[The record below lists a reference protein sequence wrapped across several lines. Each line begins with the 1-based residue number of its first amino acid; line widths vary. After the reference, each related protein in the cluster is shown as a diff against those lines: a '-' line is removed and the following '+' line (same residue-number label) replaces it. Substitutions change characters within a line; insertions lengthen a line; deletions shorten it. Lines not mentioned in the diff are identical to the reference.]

1 MKKVIKY
8 IGFICSLLLTA
19 ACGVDVPDNLSPGLD
34 PYYLTVDS
42 QNLYFS
48 SEGETKYL
56 NIKSSVDWSFSD
68 YDYWISLS
76 SQSGHGNNMVTVA
89 AEENYSGDASR
100 TNIFYLGASGKGWT
114 HTKPIS
120 VQQAAATPYL
130 YTDLNERRLDVS
142 GKAATYRV
150 NVESNTVWSA
160 YVDSDN
166 WCTVTVADDLSY
178 LDVHIAENNTGYARG
193 TSVTLSGAIT
203 IVFEVNQQTA
213 QITADNPT
221 LSFPRG
227 GGSYI
232 VNINADAAWTA
243 AAGQTWLD
251 ISQTSGKAGNN
262 EIIISAT
269 EYWGTSDR
277 TGYIYFYIG
286 ASTFGLKV
294 TQSKAYINTLSS
306 ITLKALGEESVFV
319 QVNSNFPWEVISA
332 PNWLKAA
339 VGSGAQEGMV
349 MLEAENNSESV
360 NRSGR
365 VTLGKQGL
373 SLTAEI
379 LVTQEGK
386 YFSVNNEALA
396 IGSTGGTMQLTI
408 NTNDRWKITMK
419 DEVEWLDVSSES
431 GKEKQTV
438 NFIAGDNP
446 SVNTRSTTANI
457 ASADLDSIDVVI
469 RQQARYLSV
478 DTYGLTFF
486 SKGEKSRPVVVST
499 DGVFATECTEDWI
512 SISSGIGNQS
522 NVIYVTTTVNDT
534 NKTRRGKIKIYL
546 TDLIDG
552 EMSLTINVEQLKEGG
567 NFFKTDYMED
577 VDWDKY
583 NYTSLTL
590 SVVGFSGDESWDE
603 PECHGL
609 ELTVIGYQEDENW
622 DGNFTSIGLEKD
634 DFNDEE
640 DLDDPEGSGNFGNG
654 GEYGEDESYDSPDVD
669 GDMNV
674 DKEKHPDEDESY
686 DSNWEFDFGKED
698 FSEDENYDNA

>member
-34 PYYLTVDS
+34 PYYLTVDN
-42 QNLYFS
+42 QNFYFG
-48 SEGETKYL
+48 SEANTKHL

-68 YDYWISLS
+68 YDYWVSLS
-76 SQSGHGNNMVTVA
+76 SRSGHGNSIITMAV
-89 AEENYSGDASR
+89 EENFSADASR

-120 VQQAAATPYL
+120 LQQAAATPYI
-130 YTDLNERRLDVS
+130 YTDLDERNLYVS
-142 GKAATYRV
+142 GKAATYRI
-150 NVESNTVWSA
+150 NVESNTVWDA
-160 YVDSDN
+160 YVNYDS
-166 WCTVTVADDLSY
+166 WCTVTVADDRSY
-178 LDVHIAENNTGYARG
+178 LDVHIAENNTGYERG
-193 TSVTLSGAIT
+193 TSITLSGATAIT
-203 IVFEVNQQTA
+203 FEVNQQTA
-213 QITADNPT
+213 QVTADNPT
-221 LSFPRG
+221 LSFPRS
-227 GGSYI
+227 GGSYL

-243 AAGQTWLD
+243 GAGADWLD

-262 EIIISAT
+262 EIIVSAT

-319 QVNSNFPWEVISA
+319 QVSSNFPWEVLSA
-332 PNWLKAA
+332 PNWLRTA

-360 NRSGR
+360 NRSGV
-365 VTLGKQGL
+365 VTLGKEGL
-373 SLTAEI
+373 SLKAELI
-379 LVTQEGK
+379 VTQDGK
-386 YFSVNNEALA
+386 YFSINNEALA
-396 IGSTGGTMQLTI
+396 IGSKGGRMQVTI
-408 NTNDRWKITMK
+408 NTNDRWKITLK
-419 DEVEWLDVSSES
+419 DEADWLDVSSRS

-438 NFIAGDNP
+438 DFIADDNP

-457 ASADLDSIDVVI
+457 APADLDSIDVVI

-486 SKGEKSRPVVVST
+486 SKGGKSSPVTVST
-499 DGVFATECTEDWI
+499 DGVFAIECAEEWI
-512 SISSGIGNQS
+512 TVSSGTGTQS
-522 NVIYVTTTVNDT
+522 NIIYVTAAENDT
-534 NKTRRGKIKIYL
+534 HKTRRGKIKLYL

-552 EMSLTINVEQLKEGG
+552 EMSLTIKVEQLKEGG

-583 NYTSLTL
+583 NYTSLSV
-590 SVVGFSGDESWDE
+590 SVVGFSGDECWDTSDNL
-603 PECHGL
+603 GL
-609 ELTVIGYQEDENW
+609 ELTITGYKEDERW
-622 DGNFTSIGLEKD
+622 DGNFNSVELGKD
-634 DFNDEE
+634 AFGDEE
-640 DLDDPEGSGNFGNG
+640 NMDDPSGSGNFGNG
-654 GEYGEDESYDSPDVD
+654 GGYGDDDSYDSPEVEGDV
-669 GDMNV
+669 NV
-674 DKEKHPDEDESY
+674 DKEEHPDEDESY
-686 DSNWEFDFGKED
+686 DSNWELDFGKEGY
-698 FSEDENYDNA
+698 SEDENYDNV

>member
-42 QNLYFS
+42 QNFYFG
-48 SEGETKYL
+48 SEANTKFL

-68 YDYWISLS
+68 YDYWVSLS
-76 SQSGHGNNMVTVA
+76 SRSGHGNGYITMAV
-89 AEENYSGDASR
+89 EENFSADASR

-120 VQQAAATPYL
+120 VQQAAAIPYL
-130 YTDLNERRLDVS
+130 YTDLDEQNLYVS
-142 GKAATYRV
+142 GKAATYRI
-150 NVESNTVWSA
+150 NVESNTVWDA
-160 YVDSDN
+160 YVNYDN
-166 WCTVTVADDLSY
+166 WCTVTVADDRSY
-178 LDVHIAENNTGYARG
+178 LDVHIAENNTGYERG
-193 TSVTLSGAIT
+193 TSITLSGATAIT
-203 IVFEVNQQTA
+203 FEVNQQTA

-221 LSFPRG
+221 LSFPRS
-227 GGSYI
+227 GGSYL

-243 AAGQTWLD
+243 GAGADWLD

-294 TQSKAYINTLSS
+294 TQSKAYINTLNS

-319 QVNSNFPWEVISA
+319 EVNSNFPWEVLSA
-332 PNWLKAA
+332 PNWLRTA

-360 NRSGR
+360 NRSGV
-365 VTLGKQGL
+365 VTLGKEGL
-373 SLTAEI
+373 SLKAELI
-379 LVTQEGK
+379 VTQDGK
-386 YFSVNNEALA
+386 YFSINNEALA
-396 IGSTGGTMQLTI
+396 IGSKGGRMQVTI
-408 NTNDRWKITMK
+408 NTNDRWKITLK
-419 DEVEWLDVSSES
+419 DEADWLDVSSRS
-431 GKEKQTV
+431 GKERQTV
-438 NFIAGDNP
+438 DFIADDNP

-457 ASADLDSIDVVI
+457 APADLDSIDVVI

-486 SKGEKSRPVVVST
+486 SKGGKSLPVVVST

-522 NVIYVTTTVNDT
+522 NILYVTTTANPT
-534 NKTRRGKIKIYL
+534 NKTRRGKIHIYL

-583 NYTSLTL
+583 NYTSLDL
-590 SVVGFSGDESWDE
+590 SVIGFSGDESWDA
-603 PECHGL
+603 PECLGL
-609 ELTVIGYQEDENW
+609 ELTVTGYKEDENW
-622 DGNFTSIGLEKD
+622 DGNFNSAEFGKD
-634 DFNDEE
+634 DFNDE
-640 DLDDPEGSGNFGNG
+640 DNMDNSAGSGSFGNG
-654 GEYGEDESYDSPDVD
+654 GEYGEDESYDSPDVE
-669 GDMNV
+669 GDMDV
-674 DKEKHPDEDESY
+674 DKEEHPDEDESY
-686 DSNWEFDFGKED
+686 DSNYDLDFGKED
-698 FSEDENYDNA
+698 YSDDENYDNV

>member
-34 PYYLTVDS
+34 PYYLTVDN
-42 QNLYFS
+42 QNFYFG
-48 SEGETKYL
+48 SEANTKHL

-68 YDYWISLS
+68 YDYWVSLS
-76 SQSGHGNNMVTVA
+76 SRSGHGNGIITMAV
-89 AEENYSGDASR
+89 EENFSADASR

-120 VQQAAATPYL
+120 LQQAAAIPYI
-130 YTDLNERRLDVS
+130 YTDLDERNLYVS
-142 GKAATYRV
+142 GKAATYRI
-150 NVESNTVWSA
+150 NVESNTVWDA
-160 YVDSDN
+160 YVNYDN
-166 WCTVTVADDLSY
+166 WCTVTVADDRSY
-178 LDVHIAENNTGYARG
+178 LDVHIAENNTGYERG
-193 TSVTLSGAIT
+193 TSITLSGATAIT
-203 IVFEVNQQTA
+203 FEVNQQTA

-221 LSFPRG
+221 LSFPRS
-227 GGSYI
+227 GGSYL

-243 AAGQTWLD
+243 GTGADWLD

-319 QVNSNFPWEVISA
+319 QVSSNFPWEVLSA
-332 PNWLKAA
+332 PNWLRTA

-360 NRSGR
+360 NRSGV
-365 VTLGKQGL
+365 VTLGKEGL
-373 SLTAEI
+373 SLKAELI
-379 LVTQEGK
+379 VTQDGK
-386 YFSVNNEALA
+386 YFSINNEALA
-396 IGSTGGTMQLTI
+396 IGSKGGRMQVTI
-408 NTNDRWKITMK
+408 NTNDRWKITLK
-419 DEVEWLDVSSES
+419 DEADWLDVSSRS

-438 NFIAGDNP
+438 DFIADDNP

-457 ASADLDSIDVVI
+457 APADLDSIDVVI

-486 SKGEKSRPVVVST
+486 SKGGKSLPVVVST

-522 NVIYVTTTVNDT
+522 NILYVTTTANPT
-534 NKTRRGKIKIYL
+534 NKTRRGKIHIYL

-583 NYTSLTL
+583 NYTSLDL
-590 SVVGFSGDESWDE
+590 SVIGFSGDESWDA
-603 PECHGL
+603 PEYLGL
-609 ELTVIGYQEDENW
+609 ELTVTGYKEDENW
-622 DGNFTSIGLEKD
+622 DGNFNSAEFGKD

-640 DLDDPEGSGNFGNG
+640 NMDNSAGSGSFGNG
-654 GEYGEDESYDSPDVD
+654 GEYGEDESYDSPDVE
-669 GDMNV
+669 GDIDV
-674 DKEKHPDEDESY
+674 DKEEHPDEDESY
-686 DSNWEFDFGKED
+686 DSNYDLDFGKED
-698 FSEDENYDNA
+698 YSDDENYDNV

>member
-34 PYYLTVDS
+34 PYYLTVDN
-42 QNLYFS
+42 QNFYFG
-48 SEGETKYL
+48 SEANTKHL

-68 YDYWISLS
+68 YDYWVSLS
-76 SQSGHGNNMVTVA
+76 SRSGHGNGLITMAV
-89 AEENYSGDASR
+89 EENFSADASR

-120 VQQAAATPYL
+120 LQQAAAIPYI
-130 YTDLNERRLDVS
+130 YTDLDERNLYVS
-142 GKAATYRV
+142 GKAATYRI
-150 NVESNTVWSA
+150 NVESNTVWDA
-160 YVDSDN
+160 YVNYDN
-166 WCTVTVADDLSY
+166 WCTVTVADDRSY
-178 LDVHIAENNTGYARG
+178 LDVHIAENNTGYERG
-193 TSVTLSGAIT
+193 TSITLSGATAIT
-203 IVFEVNQQTA
+203 FEVNQQTA

-221 LSFPRG
+221 LSFPRS
-227 GGSYI
+227 GGSYL

-243 AAGQTWLD
+243 GTGADWLD

-319 QVNSNFPWEVISA
+319 QVSSNFPWEVLSA
-332 PNWLKAA
+332 PNWLRTA

-360 NRSGR
+360 NRSGV
-365 VTLGKQGL
+365 VTLGKEGL
-373 SLTAEI
+373 SLKAELI
-379 LVTQEGK
+379 VTQDGK
-386 YFSVNNEALA
+386 YFSINNEALA
-396 IGSTGGTMQLTI
+396 IGSKGGRMQVTI
-408 NTNDRWKITMK
+408 NTNDRWKITLK
-419 DEVEWLDVSSES
+419 DEADWLDVSSRS

-438 NFIAGDNP
+438 DFIADDNP

-457 ASADLDSIDVVI
+457 APADLDSIDVVI

-486 SKGEKSRPVVVST
+486 SKGGKSLPVVVST

-522 NVIYVTTTVNDT
+522 NILYVTTTANPT
-534 NKTRRGKIKIYL
+534 NKTRRGKIHIYL

-583 NYTSLTL
+583 NYTSLDL
-590 SVVGFSGDESWDE
+590 SVIGFSGDESWDA
-603 PECHGL
+603 PEYLGL
-609 ELTVIGYQEDENW
+609 ELTVTGYKEDENW
-622 DGNFTSIGLEKD
+622 DGNFNSAEFGKD

-640 DLDDPEGSGNFGNG
+640 NMDNSAGSGSFGNG
-654 GEYGEDESYDSPDVD
+654 GEYGEDESYDSPEVE
-669 GDMNV
+669 GDIDV
-674 DKEKHPDEDESY
+674 DKEEHPDEDESY
-686 DSNWEFDFGKED
+686 DSNYDLDFGKED
-698 FSEDENYDNA
+698 YSDDENYDNV

>member
-34 PYYLTVDS
+34 PYYLTVDN
-42 QNLYFS
+42 QNFYFG
-48 SEGETKYL
+48 SEANTKHL

-68 YDYWISLS
+68 YDYWVSLS
-76 SQSGHGNNMVTVA
+76 SRSGHGNGIITMAV
-89 AEENYSGDASR
+89 EENFSADASR

-120 VQQAAATPYL
+120 LQQAAAIPYI
-130 YTDLNERRLDVS
+130 YTDLDERNLYVS
-142 GKAATYRV
+142 GKAATYRI
-150 NVESNTVWSA
+150 NVESNTVWDA
-160 YVDSDN
+160 YVNYDN
-166 WCTVTVADDLSY
+166 WCTVTVADDRSY
-178 LDVHIAENNTGYARG
+178 LDVHIAENNTGYERG
-193 TSVTLSGAIT
+193 TSITLSGATAIT
-203 IVFEVNQQTA
+203 FEVNQQTA

-221 LSFPRG
+221 LSFPRS
-227 GGSYI
+227 GGSYL

-243 AAGQTWLD
+243 GTGADWLD

-319 QVNSNFPWEVISA
+319 QVSSNFPWEVLSA
-332 PNWLKAA
+332 PNWLRTA

-360 NRSGR
+360 NRSGV
-365 VTLGKQGL
+365 VTLGKEGL
-373 SLTAEI
+373 SLKAELI
-379 LVTQEGK
+379 VTQDGK
-386 YFSVNNEALA
+386 YFSINNEALA
-396 IGSTGGTMQLTI
+396 IGSKGGRMQVTI
-408 NTNDRWKITMK
+408 NTNDRWKITLK
-419 DEVEWLDVSSES
+419 DEADWLDVSSRS

-438 NFIAGDNP
+438 DFIADDNP

-457 ASADLDSIDVVI
+457 APADLDSIDVVI

-486 SKGEKSRPVVVST
+486 SKGGKSLPVVVST

-522 NVIYVTTTVNDT
+522 NILYVTTTANPT
-534 NKTRRGKIKIYL
+534 NKTRRGKIHIYL

-583 NYTSLTL
+583 NYTSLDL
-590 SVVGFSGDESWDE
+590 SVIGFSGDESWDA
-603 PECHGL
+603 PEYLGL
-609 ELTVIGYQEDENW
+609 ELTVTGYKEDENW
-622 DGNFTSIGLEKD
+622 DGNFNSAEFGKD

-640 DLDDPEGSGNFGNG
+640 NMDNSAGSGSFGNG
-654 GEYGEDESYDSPDVD
+654 GEYGEDESYDSPEVE
-669 GDMNV
+669 GDIDV
-674 DKEKHPDEDESY
+674 DKEEHPDEDESY
-686 DSNWEFDFGKED
+686 DSNYDLDFGKED
-698 FSEDENYDNA
+698 YSDDENYDNV